1 MKSHDPFSRQ
11 KSSYYHLF
19 DRFYFLFYLTQS
31 FFFESQWHTN
41 EHDDEHMKTVIEWV
55 RYGWVHFEPLDARLK
70 WMENDGGNNLSCQF
84 ASL

>member
-1 MKSHDPFSRQ
+1 MSKKLHTYKKYEQKSAYIFLLLMKSHDPFSRQ

-41 EHDDEHMKTVIEWV
+41 EHDDEHMKTVIE
-55 RYGWVHFEPLDARLK
+55 
-70 WMENDGGNNLSCQF
+70 
-84 ASL
+84 